1 MFMENTQAKQMV
13 LRSFDLPYFLLSPLS
28 CCLQWGS
35 ENKLIP
41 YTKPLVVLLIDGD
54 YN

>member
-1 MFMENTQAKQMV
+1 MV
-13 LRSFDLPYFLLSPLS
+13 LGSFDLLYFSLSPLS

-35 ENKLIP
+35 ENKLILYP
-41 YTKPLVVLLIDGD
+41 KPLVALLIDGD